1 MEWGKRFCIREE
13 ARGRE
18 ERVGWNWREIGRFAW
33 LISYTPFSQVAE
45 TLIIPSRLEGDFF
58 PRLSRGLLIVITS
71 RLNYPCS
78 GYCNGKPMIIYNII
92 YSVLIKFLNTNEAW
106 ATPQKLILHS
116 IQSDIRNFQKKIS
129 FRSFVIKICQSRYKK
144 KKYELKRRLS
154 TFKFPPNDL
163 IKSLASILTRSS
175 ILENNPW
182 IN

>member
-1 MEWGKRFCIREE
+1 MKFKFVDSIEFSWKNWNAKRERARVEWGKRFCIREE

-116 IQSDIRNFQKKIS
+116 IQSDIRNFQKKNFFPIFRNKNLPIS
-129 FRSFVIKICQSRYKK
+129 LQKEIR
-144 KKYELKRRLS
+144 
-154 TFKFPPNDL
+154 T
-163 IKSLASILTRSS
+163 
-175 ILENNPW
+175 
-182 IN
+182 